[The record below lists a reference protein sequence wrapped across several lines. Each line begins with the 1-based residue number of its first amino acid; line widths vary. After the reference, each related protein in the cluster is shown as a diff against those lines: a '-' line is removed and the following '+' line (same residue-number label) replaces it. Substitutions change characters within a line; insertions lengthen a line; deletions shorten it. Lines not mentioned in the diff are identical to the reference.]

1 MTADPPAPEAATCRT
16 SSSAPCSSGSSGSSS
31 GACRAPTRGGGSGLP
46 SIASN
51 PIRRG
56 QATTP
61 PRGDGQVSL
70 LTLSSLYPNPRQ
82 PNHGVFVENR
92 LRHLVAGGEARST
105 VIAPV
110 PWFPGRSGP
119 AAPGD
124 VPAVEERHGLV
135 VHHPRFL
142 AVPGLGMAT
151 NPFAYERAVARVVRR
166 LVAAGQRFD
175 LIDAHYLFPDGVA
188 AVRLG
193 RRFGLP
199 VVLTAR
205 GSDTSLFPRYW
216 LPGLMIRRA
225 LAAAD
230 GLIAVSAALKEGL
243 VALGVPPERVVVLRN
258 GVDLALFRP
267 PENRDLLRERLGLTG
282 PTLLSVGLLIPRK
295 RHDLTIGAVAELPGV
310 RLLIAGEG
318 AERGALEA
326 LARRLGVADRVR
338 FLGAVPHGELPALYG
353 AADVMVL
360 ASEREGWANVLLEA
374 MACGTPV
381 VATPAWGSREAVGSE
396 GAGIVVEEASA
407 QAIAAA
413 VRRLLAAPPSR
424 AAVRAHAERFGWD
437 EVSAGQLAL
446 FRDILGCR
454 RAAASAQEREAWAR
468 A

>member
-1 MTADPPAPEAATCRT
+1 M
-16 SSSAPCSSGSSGSSS
+16 
-31 GACRAPTRGGGSGLP
+31 
-46 SIASN
+46 
-51 PIRRG
+51 
-56 QATTP
+56 
-61 PRGDGQVSL
+61 
-70 LTLSSLYPNPRQ
+70 
-82 PNHGVFVENR
+82 
-92 LRHLVAGGEARST
+92 
-105 VIAPV
+105 APV

-124 VPAVEERHGLV
+124 IPAVEERHGLV

-243 VALGVPPERVVVLRN
+243 VALGVPAERVVVLRN
-258 GVDLALFRP
+258 GVDLELFRP
-267 PENRDLLRERLGLTG
+267 PEDRDLLRERLGLRG

-295 RHDLTIGAVAELPGV
+295 RHDLTIGAVAALPGV

-318 AERGALEA
+318 PERGALEA
-326 LARRLGVADRVR
+326 LAHRLGVASRVW
-338 FLGAVPHGELPALYG
+338 FLGAVPHRDLPALYG

-446 FRDILGCR
+446 FRDILCRR
-454 RAAASAQEREAWAR
+454 RAAASAQEGEAWAR